1 MNGRKMDTHIS
12 GNALGGQKAREAN
25 LKKDP
30 DFYKKLGRKG
40 GKKTGVM
47 KGFAANPE
55 LAARVG
61 QKAGKISKRG
71 HTFVRTEGE
80 YNVYIAKDTGN
91 VVKYKHEG
99 RN

>member
-1 MNGRKMDTHIS
+1 MAQNKLNEWKKEGQHIA
-12 GNALGGQKAREAN
+12 GTRIGGLKTREAN

-55 LAARVG
+55 LASRVG
-61 QKAGKISKRG
+61 TIGGKKSKRG
-71 HTFVRTEGE
+71 PIK
-80 YNVYIAKDTGN
+80 NV
-91 VVKYKHEG
+91 
-99 RN
+99 